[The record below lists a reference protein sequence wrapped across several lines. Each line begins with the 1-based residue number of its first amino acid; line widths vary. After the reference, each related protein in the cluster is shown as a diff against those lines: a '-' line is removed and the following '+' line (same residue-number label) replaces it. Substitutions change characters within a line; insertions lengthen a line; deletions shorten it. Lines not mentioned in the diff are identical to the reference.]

1 MLKRITDLPFFVL
14 LMGISSLAMIAPAA
28 FALSHGHHAIA
39 RPFFYSMI
47 LFMLLTTLIGFATH
61 GQQPR
66 RVARSHL
73 ITLVGAYLILPIL
86 LAVPFH
92 EAHGRTTFFDAW
104 FEMVSD
110 FTTTGSTLYDSPW
123 RMNAALHLWRAIV
136 GWMGGLFIWITAV
149 AILAPMNLGG
159 FEVRNAGAP
168 QGTVQSFVQITRVA
182 NTSER
187 LTRYTLQLAPLY
199 IGLTFALWVGLSAVG
214 ERPFVALIHAMST
227 MSTSGISATGGLY
240 WANGGVLGEILIF
253 AFMFFAVSRLTFSS
267 DILAQERGR
276 LRKDPEIQMALLL
289 ITIVPTLLYLRH
301 YVGVLEEHR
310 IDGLLTGLKALWGS
324 VFTVMSFLTTTG
336 FESRY
341 WSMVAV
347 WSELSTPGLV
357 LLGLSI
363 TGGGIAT
370 TAGGVKLLR
379 VYALFRHSERELERL
394 IHPSSVGGS
403 GQEARRIRRQ
413 GAQIAWVFFMLF
425 ALSIVGVLT
434 ALSLTGVQFEN
445 AIVLTVA
452 ALSTTG
458 PLVEIAAEAPI
469 SISGVTNE
477 AKMVLA
483 LAMVLGRLEALAIIA
498 LFNPDFWR
506 K

>member
-1 MLKRITDLPFFVL
+1 
-14 LMGISSLAMIAPAA
+14 
-28 FALSHGHHAIA
+28 
-39 RPFFYSMI
+39 
-47 LFMLLTTLIGFATH
+47 
-61 GQQPR
+61 
-66 RVARSHL
+66 
-73 ITLVGAYLILPIL
+73 
-86 LAVPFH
+86 
-92 EAHGRTTFFDAW
+92 
-104 FEMVSD
+104 
-110 FTTTGSTLYDSPW
+110 
-123 RMNAALHLWRAIV
+123 
-136 GWMGGLFIWITAV
+136 
-149 AILAPMNLGG
+149 
-159 FEVRNAGAP
+159 
-168 QGTVQSFVQITRVA
+168 
-182 NTSER
+182 
-187 LTRYTLQLAPLY
+187 
-199 IGLTFALWVGLSAVG
+199 
-214 ERPFVALIHAMST
+214 
-227 MSTSGISATGGLY
+227 
-240 WANGGVLGEILIF
+240 
-253 AFMFFAVSRLTFSS
+253 
-267 DILAQERGR
+267 
-276 LRKDPEIQMALLL
+276 
-289 ITIVPTLLYLRH
+289 
-301 YVGVLEEHR
+301 
-310 IDGLLTGLKALWGS
+310 
-324 VFTVMSFLTTTG
+324 
-336 FESRY
+336 
-341 WSMVAV
+341 MVAD